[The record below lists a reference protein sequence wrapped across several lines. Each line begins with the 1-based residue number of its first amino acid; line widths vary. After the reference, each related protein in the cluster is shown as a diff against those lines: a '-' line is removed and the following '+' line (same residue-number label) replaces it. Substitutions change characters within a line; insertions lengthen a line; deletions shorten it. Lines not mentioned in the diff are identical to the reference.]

1 MDMLLSSLRS
11 ALRKVTGRRCA
22 RRVRRSSRPLIAT
35 LALSVTLLSGC
46 ATEPKEAPPWNFP
59 QLPPPHVT
67 PLPLTVGVHY
77 PEAFL
82 RGKYEEKSME
92 NGWTIWY
99 MHGPGPAGAALFD
112 SVLRATFAKVVDVR
126 EWPPAEDAAPDVA
139 LVLVPRLVELSTVHG
154 SVTYEIGFYA
164 PEGSRIGAWTVHATA
179 EVTFFTGHETF
190 TASVLRDAAA
200 RLLIGL
206 RDRGEITA
214 HLPPRSPGPDTQ
226 QSMNRK
232 PKADAIAVLPKTP
245 GDEEWLDCV
254 QNGMRDGTPM
264 LKFVEFEPFRD
275 ALFPWFE
282 PSGDEPATAEAW
294 AKRLSDPMLA
304 EGAEKLGV
312 RYVVLVGGKTINGTL
327 TGSFQC
333 TVSGSAGGCFGM
345 STGTRQTGMK
355 VTLADLARRE
365 LVGAE
370 ELTENG
376 EYTWIGLIVPI
387 GFASTTETDA
397 CRKASEKVLLW
408 LEGR

>member
-1 MDMLLSSLRS
+1 MRGMGLRLMP
-11 ALRKVTGRRCA
+11 A
-22 RRVRRSSRPLIAT
+22 
-35 LALSVTLLSGC
+35 LALFVILLSGC
-46 ATEPKEAPPWNFP
+46 ATEPKEAPPWTFP
-59 QLPPPHVT
+59 QLPPPRVA

-77 PEAFL
+77 PETFL
-82 RGKYEEKSME
+82 RDKYEEKNIE

-112 SVLRATFAKVVDVR
+112 SVLRATFAKVVHIR
-126 EWPPAEDAAPDVA
+126 AWPPASEAAPDVA
-139 LVLVPRLVELSTVHG
+139 VVLVPRLVELSTVHG
-154 SVTYEIGFYA
+154 FVTYEIGFYT
-164 PEGSRIGAWTVHATA
+164 PEGSRISAWTVNATA
-179 EVTFFTGHETF
+179 EVSFFTGHETF
-190 TASVLRDAAA
+190 TESVLRDAAA

-214 HLPPRSPGPDTQ
+214 HLPPGNPGPETQ
-226 QSMNRK
+226 MTWK

-254 QNGMRDGTPM
+254 QNGMRDGTPS
-264 LKFVEFEPFRD
+264 LKFVEFAPFRD

-282 PSGDEPATAEAW
+282 PSGDEPATAAAW

-327 TGSFQC
+327 TGSFMC
-333 TVSGSAGGCFGM
+333 TGGTGGGGCFGM
-345 STGTRQTGMK
+345 STGTRQTGMQ

-376 EYTWIGLIVPI
+376 EYTWIGLVVPI